1 MKENKSKG
9 ENFKIK
15 NKLKSFVM
23 KQLECTIENMC
34 FYSYSLSFV
43 CMWMYKFKKGKCV
56 IKHCILYLI
65 LDQMKLWL

>member
-15 NKLKSFVM
+15 NKLKSLVM
-23 KQLECTIENMC
+23 EQLECTIENMC

-43 CMWMYKFKKGKCV
+43 WMWMYKFKKV
-56 IKHCILYLI
+56 NV
-65 LDQMKLWL
+65 W